1 MKFEPGYVA
10 IGAAMVLFYIRLL
23 QLRGRRR
30 KEEREIKMAPNRSRR
45 QGRKIDNSFIG
56 QYGYQVGNY
65 YLLALG
71 VALTL
76 IGLALVTSDVLPA
89 AYKPYWWEI
98 TTAGM
103 VSFIFC
109 VK

>member
-1 MKFEPGYVA
+1 MKFEPGYMA
-10 IGAAMVLFYIRLL
+10 IGAAMVLFYFRIL
-23 QLRGRRR
+23 QLRGRKR
-30 KEEREIKMAPNRSRR
+30 KVEREIKMSPNKARR
-45 QGRKIDNSFIG
+45 QGLKADSSFLG

-65 YLLALG
+65 FLLALG
-71 VALTL
+71 IALTL

-103 VSFIFC
+103 ISFIFC